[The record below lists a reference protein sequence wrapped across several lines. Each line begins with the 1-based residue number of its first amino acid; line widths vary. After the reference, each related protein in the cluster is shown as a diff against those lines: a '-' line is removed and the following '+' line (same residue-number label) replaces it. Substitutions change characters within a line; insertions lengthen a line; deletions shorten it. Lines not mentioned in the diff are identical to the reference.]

1 MNFRVQMD
9 AKSGQLKNKSK
20 SEISIAPGDTQESA
34 NGEKLNA
41 FDVQLM
47 VQFSVHLIT
56 HLKLHL
62 KAHSKIYIKVH
73 KKMHLRL
80 H

>member
-1 MNFRVQMD
+1 MD
-9 AKSGQLKNKSK
+9 TKSGQLKNKSK

-34 NGEKLNA
+34 NGKKLNA

-56 HLKLHL
+56 HLKLFIGIICYL
-62 KAHSKIYIKVH
+62 FQKSNNV
-73 KKMHLRL
+73 
-80 H
+80 